1 MGIEHSQNYLHSK
14 QLVATLLSKSNICN
28 DDIVIEIGPGKGII
42 TNELAKKSKKVI
54 AIEFDAKLA
63 KTLSEKYK
71 ESKKVQIIEMDFLKY
86 KISVK
91 EPYKVCA
98 NIPFNIT
105 ADIVKK
111 VFEADNPPEDI
122 YFIMQ
127 YEAFLRYSGQPFYN
141 ESLRSLLYKPWFS
154 AELIYEFKPS
164 DFYPVPNARIC
175 FAHFQRKTSADVEDA
190 IDYRNFLSYIFLA
203 SGNTFKDKTKKLFT
217 YEQQKRICKFLKIK
231 LESTLTEI
239 SYDGWLY
246 LYDVFLKFVSNEKK
260 AIILNAEQAMKNNQ
274 NKIQKKHRNRNH
286 GYWKFEAKRQKK
298 LKFENRK

>member
-1 MGIEHSQNYLHSK
+1 
-14 QLVATLLSKSNICN
+14 
-28 DDIVIEIGPGKGII
+28 
-42 TNELAKKSKKVI
+42 
-54 AIEFDAKLA
+54 
-63 KTLSEKYK
+63 
-71 ESKKVQIIEMDFLKY
+71 MDFLKY

-105 ADIVKK
+105 ADIMKK
-111 VFEADNPPEDI
+111 VFEDDNPPEDI

-286 GYWKFEAKRQKK
+286 GYWKFETKRQKK
-298 LKFENRK
+298 IFKLKN

>member
-54 AIEFDAKLA
+54 AIEFDA
-63 KTLSEKYK
+63 
-71 ESKKVQIIEMDFLKY
+71 
-86 KISVK
+86 
-91 EPYKVCA
+91 
-98 NIPFNIT
+98 
-105 ADIVKK
+105 
-111 VFEADNPPEDI
+111 
-122 YFIMQ
+122 
-127 YEAFLRYSGQPFYN
+127 FYN

-190 IDYRNFLSYIFLA
+190 TDYRNFLSYIFLA

-274 NKIQKKHRNRNH
+274 NKIIQ
-286 GYWKFEAKRQKK
+286 
-298 LKFENRK
+298 

>member
-1 MGIEHSQNYLHSK
+1 MGIEHSQNYLYSK

-28 DDIVIEIGPGKGII
+28 DDIIIEIGPGKGII
-42 TNELAKKSKKVI
+42 TIELAKKSKQVI

-260 AIILNAEQAMKNNQ
+260 AIILNAEQDMKNNQ

-298 LKFENRK
+298 LKFENGK

>member
-1 MGIEHSQNYLHSK
+1 
-14 QLVATLLSKSNICN
+14 
-28 DDIVIEIGPGKGII
+28 
-42 TNELAKKSKKVI
+42 
-54 AIEFDAKLA
+54 
-63 KTLSEKYK
+63 
-71 ESKKVQIIEMDFLKY
+71 
-86 KISVK
+86 
-91 EPYKVCA
+91 
-98 NIPFNIT
+98 
-105 ADIVKK
+105 
-111 VFEADNPPEDI
+111 
-122 YFIMQ
+122 MQ
-127 YEAFLRYSGQPFYN
+127 YEAFIRYSGQPFYN

-190 IDYRNFLSYIFLA
+190 TDYRNFLSYIFLA

-260 AIILNAEQAMKNNQ
+260 AIILNAEQDMKNNQ

-298 LKFENRK
+298 LKFENGK

>member
-63 KTLSEKYK
+63 KTLSERYK

-105 ADIVKK
+105 ADI
-111 VFEADNPPEDI
+111 
-122 YFIMQ
+122 
-127 YEAFLRYSGQPFYN
+127 
-141 ESLRSLLYKPWFS
+141 PWFS

-190 IDYRNFLSYIFLA
+190 TDYRNFLSYIFLA

-286 GYWKFEAKRQKK
+286 GYWKFETKRQKK
-298 LKFENRK
+298 IFKLKN

>member
-1 MGIEHSQNYLHSK
+1 MTIKDLKHPGLFAAGVLFGTAGIKALSSK
-14 QLVATLLSKSNICN
+14 
-28 DDIVIEIGPGKGII
+28 D
-42 TNELAKKSKKVI
+42 AKKLYTNCTAAVLRAKKV
-54 AIEFDAKLA
+54 
-63 KTLSEKYK
+63 
-71 ESKKVQIIEMDFLKY
+71 VMDTVTT
-86 KISVK
+86 IQ
-91 EPYKVCA
+91 ENA
-98 NIPFNIT
+98 
-105 ADIVKK
+105 
-111 VFEADNPPEDI
+111 EDI
-122 YFIMQ
+122 YADAKQINEER
-127 YEAFLRYSGQPFYN
+127 EAAEEAVEGPFYN

-260 AIILNAEQAMKNNQ
+260 AIILNAEQDMKNNQ

-298 LKFENRK
+298 LKFENGK

>member
-63 KTLSEKYK
+63 KTLSERYK

-98 NIPFNIT
+98 
-105 ADIVKK
+105 D
-111 VFEADNPPEDI
+111 DNPPEDI

-154 AELIYEFKPS
+154 AELIYELKPS
-164 DFYPVPNARIC
+164 DFYPVPNARLC
-175 FAHFQRKTSADVEDA
+175 FAHFQRTTCADVEDA

-203 SGNTFKDKTKKLFT
+203 SGNTFNDEPKTLFT

-286 GYWKFEAKRQKK
+286 GYWKFETKRQKK
-298 LKFENRK
+298 IFKLKN